1 MDTLM
6 WIRFVLLALLLCGT
20 AQAEVA
26 IPPLQQRVTDL
37 TATLDAAQT
46 QALEARLA
54 EFESDKGAQLA
65 VLIVPSTQP
74 ETIEQFSIRVVDAWK
89 LGRKGVDDGAL
100 LLVAKDDRV
109 LRIEVGY
116 GLEGALNDATAN
128 RIVEEVIV
136 PYFKRGD
143 FYRGVDAGLAAM
155 MKVVGGEPLPPPE
168 RATTTGSFDIE
179 AVLFVVFGVVV
190 VVGGILRALF
200 GRLPAA
206 LLTGGGLG
214 LLAWLTVAPLLVA
227 LLVGLMVFIFVLL
240 GGSRHGFGG
249 HGGGGF
255 GHGGFGGGGFS
266 GGGGGFGGGGA
277 SGRW

>member
-1 MDTLM
+1 
-6 WIRFVLLALLLCGT
+6 
-20 AQAEVA
+20 
-26 IPPLQQRVTDL
+26 
-37 TATLDAAQT
+37 
-46 QALEARLA
+46 
-54 EFESDKGAQLA
+54 
-65 VLIVPSTQP
+65 
-74 ETIEQFSIRVVDAWK
+74 
-89 LGRKGVDDGAL
+89 
-100 LLVAKDDRV
+100 
-109 LRIEVGY
+109 
-116 GLEGALNDATAN
+116 
-128 RIVEEVIV
+128 V

-143 FYRGVDAGLAAM
+143 FYQGIDAGLAAM
-155 MKVVGGEPLPPPE
+155 MKVAEGEPLPPPE

-179 AVLFVVFGVVV
+179 AMLFVVFGVVV
-190 VVGGILRALF
+190 VVGGILRTLF

-227 LLVGLMVFIFVLL
+227 LLVGLMAFVFVLL
-240 GGSRHGFGG
+240 GGTRHGFVG